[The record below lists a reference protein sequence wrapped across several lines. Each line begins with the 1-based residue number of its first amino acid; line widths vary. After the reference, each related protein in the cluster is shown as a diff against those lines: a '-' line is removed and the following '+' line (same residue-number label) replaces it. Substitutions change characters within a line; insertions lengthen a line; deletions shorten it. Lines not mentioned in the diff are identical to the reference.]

1 MDKLKYYGVHGTTL
15 KLFDSYLSNRTQIV
29 EVNGQVSEKGTIKH
43 GVPQGSI
50 LGPLL
55 FLLYINDISQSSDIL
70 KFFLFAD
77 DTTVYYSADPKNDE
91 TEQILNN
98 ELEKVSCWLAANKL
112 SLNVKKSNFLHFH
125 YGRSEKKKL
134 QIKINNTLVEETDS
148 TKYLGTFIDNKLTW
162 KKQIQHIKSKLA
174 KGIGMISKIRY
185 FVDEACLL
193 KMFYSFVQSYSNYNI
208 ILVIYQAKFSRF
220 Y

>member
-77 DTTVYYSADPKNDE
+77 DTTVYYSADPKMM
-91 TEQILNN
+91 
-98 ELEKVSCWLAANKL
+98 KL
-112 SLNVKKSNFLHFH
+112 S
-125 YGRSEKKKL
+125 
-134 QIKINNTLVEETDS
+134 
-148 TKYLGTFIDNKLTW
+148 
-162 KKQIQHIKSKLA
+162 
-174 KGIGMISKIRY
+174 
-185 FVDEACLL
+185 
-193 KMFYSFVQSYSNYNI
+193 
-208 ILVIYQAKFSRF
+208 KF
-220 Y
+220 

>member
-1 MDKLKYYGVHGTTL
+1 MNISSQIKFFLSCKSTEHANSAISPLAKKQSSYCIFLDFAKAFDTVNHNILVDKLKYYGVHGTTL

-77 DTTVYYSADPKNDE
+77 DTTV
-91 TEQILNN
+91 
-98 ELEKVSCWLAANKL
+98 
-112 SLNVKKSNFLHFH
+112 KK
-125 YGRSEKKKL
+125 
-134 QIKINNTLVEETDS
+134 
-148 TKYLGTFIDNKLTW
+148 
-162 KKQIQHIKSKLA
+162 
-174 KGIGMISKIRY
+174 
-185 FVDEACLL
+185 
-193 KMFYSFVQSYSNYNI
+193 
-208 ILVIYQAKFSRF
+208 
-220 Y
+220 